1 MCPLLLGTTYI
12 VRENGKEVGKWSEND
27 GNDVTRYVDSG
38 LSGANVIRIDGNV
51 TEDDRLKDEQRRQAG
66 DENYRGMLKEEKL
79 WSLKSKIYF
88 HKELQIPLDKVREL
102 LSVYSEE
109 APKED
114 ALKAQ
119 KYFEE
124 EQKAEQAKL
133 QKEQIELQRKQL
145 RAMGELNS
153 KVDTMNQT
161 LEENRQR

>member
-1 MCPLLLGTTYI
+1 MRRIITILVVLMCPLLLGTTYI

-88 HKELQIPLDKVREL
+88 HKELQIRGR
-102 LSVYSEE
+102 
-109 APKED
+109 
-114 ALKAQ
+114 
-119 KYFEE
+119 
-124 EQKAEQAKL
+124 
-133 QKEQIELQRKQL
+133 I
-145 RAMGELNS
+145 
-153 KVDTMNQT
+153 
-161 LEENRQR
+161 